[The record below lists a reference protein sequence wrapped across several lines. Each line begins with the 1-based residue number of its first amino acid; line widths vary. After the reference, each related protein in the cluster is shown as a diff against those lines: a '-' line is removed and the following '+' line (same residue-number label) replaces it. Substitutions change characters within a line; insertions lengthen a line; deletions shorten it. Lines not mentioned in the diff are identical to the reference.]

1 MATITLV
8 GLGPGDPMLLTRA
21 AWDAL
26 CQAEIIYTPV
36 PKHSALAEFAG
47 RVAAAELEDVGMWEH
62 VAIANHA
69 RDARDSSAV
78 CCAFPGTPYDW
89 PAKLAMLDGYG
100 CEFRHVAGVSMRDAF
115 TAALNQHGGDL
126 VGSGSI
132 AQVLTIETLLRNPA
146 AAFARPRTSGV
157 SAWCETQGIAEYHP
171 PVVPFPLQPGQ
182 PALIWGFTRGTGQHD
197 SHEIFRLRDLLLHV
211 YPAEHVLC
219 LVRVDI
225 SNGAAHVQEV
235 SLGEL
240 HTHEALISQHSALY
254 VPPISV
260 GKQRRSF
267 DGLHFVAAQLLGPGG
282 CPWDVQQTHQSLR
295 ANLLEETYEVLE
307 ALDSGDMADLSE
319 ELGDLLFQVLVHS
332 EMARQAGHFDM
343 GDVLEQITSKL
354 IRRHPHVFA
363 ALAVQDEAEVL
374 RNWERIKAQERA
386 SKGRQRSGALDGIP
400 AALPALVAAQKTGSK
415 AARAGFDWPTLGY
428 IWDKLREELEELTHA
443 HQDNERDGSPAT
455 QAHLVEELGDTL
467 YVMAQ
472 LARWFGLDAESALR
486 EASSK
491 FRRRFG
497 HVEQAAQ
504 ARGCTIHDLSLDE
517 KIALWN
523 DAKR

>member
-8 GLGPGDPMLLTRA
+8 GLGPGNPMLLTRA
-21 AWDAL
+21 AWDSL
-26 CQAEIIYTPV
+26 CQAEVIYTPV
-36 PKHSALAEFAG
+36 PEHPALAEFGG
-47 RVAAAELEDVGMWEH
+47 RVATAALEDVGAWEH
-62 VAIANHA
+62 VAITNHA
-69 RDARDSSAV
+69 RDGATV
-78 CCAFPGTPYDW
+78 CCAFLGTPYDW
-89 PAKLAMLDGYG
+89 PAKLALLDGYG
-100 CEFRHVAGVSMRDAF
+100 CEFHHIAGISMRDAF
-115 TAALNQHGGDL
+115 TAALNQHSSDL
-126 VGSGSI
+126 ADIGSI

-146 AAFARPRTSGV
+146 AAFARPRTSDV
-157 SAWCETQGIAEYHP
+157 SSWCETQGLAEYHP

-182 PALIWGFTRGTGQHD
+182 SALVWGFARRTGQHD
-197 SHEIFRLRDLLLHV
+197 PHEIFRLRDLLLRG
-211 YPAEHVLC
+211 YPAEHRLC
-219 LVRVDI
+219 LVCFDI
-225 SNGAAHVQEV
+225 TGNTEHVQDV
-235 SLGEL
+235 PLGEL
-240 HTHEALISQHSALY
+240 HAQEARISQRSALY
-254 VPPISV
+254 IPPLPV

-307 ALDSGDMADLSE
+307 ALDNGEMADLSE

-332 EMARQAGHFDM
+332 EMARQVGHFDI

-374 RNWERIKAQERA
+374 RNWEHIKAQERA
-386 SKGRQRSGALDGIP
+386 SKGRQHSGALDGIP
-400 AALPALVAAQKTGSK
+400 AALPALAAAQKTGSK

-428 IWDKLREELEELTHA
+428 IWDKLREELDELTHA
-443 HQDNERDGSPAT
+443 HQDNERGSSPAT
-455 QAHLVEELGDTL
+455 QAHLAEELGDAL

-472 LARWFGLDAESALR
+472 LARWLGLDAESALR

-491 FRRRFG
+491 FRRRFA
-497 HVEQAAQ
+497 HVEQAVQ

-517 KIALWN
+517 KVALWN